1 MIFPEKMVYLRI
13 EIPEESFEKELI
25 NIGKSRLLH
34 IDERKGQKL
43 FLEEEKRAEY
53 LYALTEKFLDILE
66 IKEKTAGYK
75 EFQMEEVEQFL
86 SEIQS
91 EINSISNLDKEIK
104 KEEELLHQA
113 EKIKMITSEK
123 LNIPHLIKN
132 LKHIKLKTGLFP
144 SENIEPL
151 ILSLKSYDVFY
162 LSGMMSEGTGW
173 IVVFFVEEESRIKNI
188 LEKNQVKEIPL
199 QYFTEEFVKELEK
212 KKNILIKQKKN
223 MKEKYT
229 AKLLLINSFLKR
241 KISLIKVKK
250 SVEKHNHYYF
260 LWGWVPEKK
269 LREFVRFLEYSSVQT
284 FPAKEDAPVLL
295 KTPQIFKPFE
305 KLIQN
310 FSYPKY
316 GEINPTVPFALSF
329 LVLFGVMFGD
339 VGHGFVLV
347 IVGHFLKKRY
357 KDAGNIFILSG
368 ISSTFFGF
376 LYGSFFGF
384 HDVIPHLLFSP
395 IKNINSI
402 LIMSLV
408 IGVIMLSISFLLNI
422 ISLFKRKK
430 IKALIAGE
438 GGLLWFLIYWYM
450 IGIVI
455 KAVVFNLDV
464 VIDLFI
470 LGFLLLLAFVY
481 IFIRTKSLTT
491 SVIDTLRELL
501 ETVTNTVSFIRLG
514 AFALAHSALFLA
526 VFTVAKLLQNEE
538 GETGILF
545 WLVVIVGNAFIIV
558 LEGIIVAIQT
568 LRLEYYEF
576 FKRFYE
582 GGGTPY
588 RPFTLD

>member
-1 MIFPEKMVYLRI
+1 M
-13 EIPEESFEKELI
+13 
-25 NIGKSRLLH
+25 
-34 IDERKGQKL
+34 
-43 FLEEEKRAEY
+43 
-53 LYALTEKFLDILE
+53 
-66 IKEKTAGYK
+66 
-75 EFQMEEVEQFL
+75 
-86 SEIQS
+86 
-91 EINSISNLDKEIK
+91 
-104 KEEELLHQA
+104 
-113 EKIKMITSEK
+113 
-123 LNIPHLIKN
+123 
-132 LKHIKLKTGLFP
+132 
-144 SENIEPL
+144 
-151 ILSLKSYDVFY
+151 
-162 LSGMMSEGTGW
+162 
-173 IVVFFVEEESRIKNI
+173 
-188 LEKNQVKEIPL
+188 
-199 QYFTEEFVKELEK
+199 
-212 KKNILIKQKKN
+212 
-223 MKEKYT
+223 
-229 AKLLLINSFLKR
+229 
-241 KISLIKVKK
+241 
-250 SVEKHNHYYF
+250 
-260 LWGWVPEKK
+260 
-269 LREFVRFLEYSSVQT
+269 QT

-295 KTPQIFKPFE
+295 KTPYIFKPFE

-329 LVLFGVMFGD
+329 LILFGVMFGD

-368 ISSTFFGF
+368 ISSAFFGF

-402 LIMSLV
+402 LVMSLV
-408 IGVIMLSISFLLNI
+408 IGVVMLSISFLLNI
-422 ISLFKRKK
+422 MSLFKRKK

-438 GGLLWFLIYWYM
+438 GGVLWFLIYWYT

-470 LGFLLLLAFVY
+470 LGFLLLLAFIY
-481 IFIRTKSLTT
+481 IFIRTKSLTA